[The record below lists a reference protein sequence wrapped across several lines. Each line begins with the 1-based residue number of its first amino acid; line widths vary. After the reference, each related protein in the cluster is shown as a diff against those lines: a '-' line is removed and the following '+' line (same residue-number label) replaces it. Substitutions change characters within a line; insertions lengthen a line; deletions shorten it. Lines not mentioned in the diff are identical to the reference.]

1 MSLVIPQE
9 AITDSL
15 DTFVNRI
22 APEDIILRLYA
33 NDATPSTAS
42 VAADFTEATGSGYA
56 AIPLVP
62 ANWSAVVPGDEL
74 TPSTTSYPA
83 TTFTFTD
90 AHAGIYGYYATR
102 ATSGRL
108 AFAKRFTNAPLAI
121 PGAGSTIEVEI
132 TLGATEIN
140 G

>member
-1 MSLVIPQE
+1 MSIVIPQE
-9 AITDSL
+9 SVTDSL
-15 DTFVNRI
+15 ETFVNKR
-22 APEDIILRLYA
+22 AQEDIVLRLYS
-33 NDATPSTAS
+33 NDATPGSAS
-42 VAADFTEATGSGYA
+42 MAADFTEASGSGYA
-56 AIPLVP
+56 AITLDP
-62 ANWSAVVPGDEL
+62 ASWSAVTPGDEL
-74 TPSTTSYPA
+74 TPSTISYPA

-121 PGAGSTIEVEI
+121 PGAGSTIEV
-132 TLGATEIN
+132 TPSLGAAEYN